1 MQIFFFHLHDHFS
14 WYECLHTLV
23 ILEEEGN
30 KQKIYESQPTN
41 LYHIKM
47 PCVKKKKT
55 TGFDQYSMQRM
66 KWVKNHKKKKKL

>member
-1 MQIFFFHLHDHFS
+1 M
-14 WYECLHTLV
+14 

-47 PCVKKKKT
+47 PCAKKKNNWFWSVQYAKNEVSEKSQKEKKT
-55 TGFDQYSMQRM
+55 LSGYI
-66 KWVKNHKKKKKL
+66 KNLCSLSGKHLK